1 VRTHVRVWERR
12 NKSRQDVPEPITDDQ
27 RGWLARSVSMP
38 VDVYVCLVF
47 TGQFVRTGAVNQSW
61 SPGPLPLAIP
71 VTDATQL
78 RGWRAA
84 LTNREGRQGYFAE
97 RVLSALYGPQTAD
110 DASTTRWHTLVEPSD
125 ASVGGAVVDAWEV
138 LEGLGDGNCLAIAH
152 VQLAEDPA
160 RTLAALTAGRGPGR
174 AWIES
179 TLPAPVVLQDQRPRV
194 VAHLMWEGSGL
205 TEPLETPEVRDVLGR
220 WSTAERWQWFLASGL
235 APEDVLPDP
244 EAPDI
249 VDGRIRLS
257 RDWRALVL
265 RDGIAYVAQTPRVAV
280 DSRKSN
286 SFHDVARI
294 YVRSIH
300 LDVLLLGLIQVG
312 AVRRYADA
320 VARLR
325 VDKMDPA
332 AIESLEERLLDL
344 RLGVWWD
351 DVTNRGRQTSEVLTA
366 FQRQHR
372 LPELYTKIVENL
384 SDASRYIAA
393 REAAVSEA
401 ERRAKEDRE
410 QADEVARREEETRR
424 HEFDRAIALI
434 SFILLPA
441 SVIFSGAALWADP
454 SRRLFVVSL
463 GLSGLLIGIFLFAS
477 PTLRAAL
484 RGHSGRGGKH

>member
-1 VRTHVRVWERR
+1 
-12 NKSRQDVPEPITDDQ
+12 
-27 RGWLARSVSMP
+27 MP

-47 TGQFVRTGAVNQSW
+47 TGQFVRTAAVNQSW
-61 SPGPLPLAIP
+61 SPRPLPLAIP
-71 VTDATQL
+71 VTHATQL
-78 RGWRAA
+78 RGGRAA

-97 RVLSALYGPQTAD
+97 RVLSVLYGPQTAD
-110 DASTTRWHTLVEPSD
+110 VASTTRWHSLVKPNNVKG
-125 ASVGGAVVDAWEV
+125 VGGAVVEAWEV
-138 LEGLGDGNCLAIAH
+138 LEGLGDGKCLAVAH
-152 VQLAEDPA
+152 VQLAEDPV
-160 RTLAALTAGRGPGR
+160 RSLAVLTAGRGSGR

-205 TEPLETPEVRDVLGR
+205 TEPLETPEVHEVLGP
-220 WSTAERWQWFLASGL
+220 WSTVERWQWFLASGL

-249 VDGRIRLS
+249 TDGRVRLS
-257 RDWRALVL
+257 HDWRALVL
-265 RDGIAYVAQTPRVAV
+265 RDGIAYVAQTPRISV
-280 DSRKSN
+280 DSDKPN

-300 LDVLLLGLIQVG
+300 LDVLLLGLIQVD
-312 AVRRYADA
+312 AVHRYADA

-325 VDKMDPA
+325 IGQMDPA
-332 AIESLEERLLDL
+332 AIESLEAQLLEL

-372 LPELYTKIVENL
+372 LPELYTKIVQNL

-393 REAAVSEA
+393 REAAASEV
-401 ERRAKEDRE
+401 ERKANEERQ

-424 HEFDRAIALI
+424 HELDRAIALV

-441 SVIFSGAALWADP
+441 SVIFGSAALWANP
-454 SRRLFVVSL
+454 SHKLFAVSL
-463 GLSGLLIGIFLFAS
+463 GFSALFIGIMLVAS

-484 RGHSGRGGKH
+484 KGRRGGGAKR

>member
-1 VRTHVRVWERR
+1 M
-12 NKSRQDVPEPITDDQ
+12 S
-27 RGWLARSVSMP
+27 

-71 VTDATQL
+71 VTDATQP

-97 RVLSALYGPQTAD
+97 RVLSALYGPPTED
-110 DASTTRWHTLVEPSD
+110 DASTTRWHTVVEPSD
-125 ASVGGAVVDAWEV
+125 VRGLGGALVDAWEM
-138 LEGLGDGNCLAIAH
+138 LEDPGDGNCLAIAH
-152 VQLAEDPA
+152 VQLAEDPV
-160 RTLAALTAGRGPGR
+160 RTLTALTAGRGPGR

-179 TLPAPVVLQDQRPRV
+179 TLPASVVLQDQRPRV
-194 VAHLMWEGSGL
+194 VAHLTWEGSGL
-205 TEPLETPEVRDVLGR
+205 TEPLETPEVHDVLGT
-220 WSTAERWQWFLASGL
+220 WSTVERWQWFLASGL

-249 VDGRIRLS
+249 IDGRIRLS

-280 DSRKSN
+280 DSRKPN

-300 LDVLLLGLIQVG
+300 LDVILLGLIQVR
-312 AVRRYADA
+312 AVHRYADA

-325 VDKMDPA
+325 VDKMYPA
-332 AIESLEERLLDL
+332 AIESLEEQLLDL

-401 ERRAKEDRE
+401 ERKVKEDQQ

-454 SRRLFVVSL
+454 SRKLFMVGL
-463 GLSGLLIGIFLFAS
+463 GLSGFFIGMFLVAS

-484 RGHSGRGGKH
+484 RPSRGRGKH